1 MIKMSLFR
9 NIAFVSLGLFFTVHA
24 YSQGNIEDLLYQEV
38 DNLNPVYK
46 PVIGFGIGTF
56 NYYGNVHDP
65 KQNPFGG
72 TLGYRVNIT
81 TFVDNKHY
89 IRGSLNFMGGSLSGN
104 ERSYSNPMGNLNFK
118 SDVLLFGFDLNYDFK
133 NFYKKYR
140 RVHPF
145 ISIGAEMM
153 TFNSKV
159 DSFTTIEGVPV
170 RYNYWSDG
178 TIHSVPETAAN
189 LPNASSTIIQRD
201 YKYETDLRQYDWG
214 RGKYPQYTF
223 AIPVDVGLDF
233 WLTDRLMFRVGTSYH
248 FTFSDDIDHASS
260 KNTSG
265 VIGEKKHDNF
275 MFNYI
280 SMHLDL
286 FSSKKTLVVQRLFA
300 DVEFDP
306 TLMSDEDNDG
316 VFDGWDKCPGTPF
329 GVAVDSTGCPLDD
342 DHDGVPNYLDEEP
355 NTRYG
360 AYVDDHGVEIPE
372 DKLIAQLDMS
382 GAVLHKDAELY
393 IQKPSAYS
401 HYKNI
406 SSKEIPDKFKAV
418 DTNKDGYISFDEILN
433 EIDKFFDFKSD
444 LSSDDIYE
452 LTNFFFAQ

>member
-1 MIKMSLFR
+1 MSLFR
-9 NIAFVSLGLFFTVHA
+9 YIAFVGVGLSLTFRA

-46 PVIGFGIGTF
+46 PVVGFGIGTF
-56 NYYGNVHDP
+56 NYYGDVHDP
-65 KQNPFGG
+65 NQNPFGG
-72 TLGYRVNIT
+72 TIGYRVNIT

-89 IRGSLNFMGGSLSGN
+89 VRGSFNFMGGSLSGN
-104 ERSYSNPMGNLNFK
+104 ERSYNDSMRNMNFR
-118 SDVLLFGFDLNYDFK
+118 SDIFSFGFDLNYDFD
-133 NFYKKYR
+133 NFYKKFR

-145 ISIGAEMM
+145 ISIGAEIV

-170 RYNYWSDG
+170 RYNYWNDG
-178 TIHSVPETAAN
+178 TIHSVPQTIEN
-189 LPNASSTIIQRD
+189 LPNANSTIIRRD
-201 YKYETDLRQYDWG
+201 YKYETDLRQKDWG
-214 RGKYPQYTF
+214 LGKYPQYCF
-223 AIPVDVGLDF
+223 AIPIDVGLDF
-233 WLTDRLMFRVGTSYH
+233 WLTDRLMFRIGTSYH
-248 FTFSDDIDHASS
+248 LAFSDLIDHVSS

-265 VIGEKKHDNF
+265 VKGNKSNDNF

-316 VFDGWDKCPGTPF
+316 IFDGWDHCPGTPF
-329 GVAVDSTGCPLDD
+329 GVAVDSIGCPLDD
-342 DHDGVPNYLDEEP
+342 DHDGIPNYLDDEP
-355 NTRYG
+355 NSRYG
-360 AYVDDHGVEIPE
+360 AFVNDRGVEISD
-372 DKLIAQLDMS
+372 DKLAEQLDMS
-382 GAVLHKDAELY
+382 AAVLHKDAELY

-406 SSKEIPDKFKAV
+406 SAKEIPDKFKSV

-433 EIDKFFDFKSD
+433 EIDKFFDFKSE
-444 LSSDDIYE
+444 LTSDDIYE
-452 LTNFFFAQ
+452 LNNFFFAQ